1 MHYFLKLFPQ
11 NKLQWSTRGTNR
23 ENVSGPSLTP
33 PTQRLFLA
41 SVLTSFLLFT
51 AVVQTK
57 GSDKHHTSGR
67 WWKFLPWLF
76 LQGLTMRKFCL
87 SYQQDMCGYVVWV
100 ALTCVMQ
107 APSYY
112 GKTQWQLA
120 LIHTW
125 AHTHILPVCDIHFR
139 GLTVCS
145 I

>member
-87 SYQQDMCGYVVWV
+87 SYQQDMCGHVVWV
-100 ALTCVMQ
+100 ALTCHAGTIVLWENSM
-107 APSYY
+107 AVSSYTHM
-112 GKTQWQLA
+112 GT
-120 LIHTW
+120 
-125 AHTHILPVCDIHFR
+125 HTHITSV
-139 GLTVCS
+139 
-145 I
+145 